1 MLEKIK
7 KWTGLEKRNPY
18 INEYFERSNLR
29 ASVYMAIIVVVLEG
43 WMLKELT
50 DLVIKL
56 SPTVEKMRD
65 P

>member
-29 ASVYMAIIVVVLEG
+29 ASIYMAIINRYSTIDICSRY
-43 WMLKELT
+43 KN
-50 DLVIKL
+50 
-56 SPTVEKMRD
+56 
-65 P
+65 